1 MASQLSHPMLHR
13 LSREVRQVL
22 LGYLKDLSDILGPA
36 LQAVILYGS
45 AVRGEYLP
53 DRSNLNLL
61 LVLETFDVELL
72 RRYSKRHRPW
82 SKERIVV
89 PLMLSQ
95 TELKDA
101 AQLFPLEYAEMQDQ
115 HVLLAG
121 DDPLMDLMIDLE
133 RLWLQCRQE
142 IAGNLIRLRQRL
154 VEGAG
159 SPEAIAILLVLSL
172 TAVLPCLRGVL
183 RVRGRSVPLT
193 TDALL
198 ERLSDDVDI
207 DLSALKE
214 VWDLKRS
221 VITPGPAELPRM
233 LERYLTCLRALRLK
247 ADGMKVTW

>member
-1 MASQLSHPMLHR
+1 MASQLSHPMLQR
-13 LSREVRQVL
+13 LSRETRQVL
-22 LGYLKDLSDILGPA
+22 LGYLKDISEILGSA
-36 LQAVILYGS
+36 LQSVVLYGS
-45 AVRGEYLP
+45 AVRGEFLP

-61 LVLETFDVELL
+61 LVLRTFDVELL

-89 PLMLSQ
+89 PLMLSA

-115 HVLLAG
+115 HLLLAG
-121 DDPLMDLMIDLE
+121 DDPLMGLTIDLE

-159 SPEAIAILLVLSL
+159 SPEAIAILLGLSL
-172 TAVLPCLRGVL
+172 TTLLPCLRGIL

-193 TDALL
+193 TDVLL
-198 ERLSDDVDI
+198 ERLTELDI
-207 DLSALKE
+207 DVSAMKE

-233 LERYLTCLRALRLK
+233 LERYLTSLDALRSK
-247 ADGMKVTW
+247 THAIKVPQ